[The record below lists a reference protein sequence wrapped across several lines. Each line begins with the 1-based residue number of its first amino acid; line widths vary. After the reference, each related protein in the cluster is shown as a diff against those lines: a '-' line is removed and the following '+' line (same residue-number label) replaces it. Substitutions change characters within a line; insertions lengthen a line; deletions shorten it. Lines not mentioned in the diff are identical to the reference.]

1 MSSLKLD
8 RHLETKTKEELKKD
22 LSEELKRQKI
32 WLVLTVV
39 TAAVLLVAILVM
51 VLTSLNNPLIAII
64 PFVLFIAS
72 FMLYAYS
79 RQNAPQELLED
90 QPNRPFQ
97 GFSSWAVL

>member
-8 RHLETKTKEELKKD
+8 RHLETKTKEELKQD
-22 LSEELKRQKI
+22 LVEEQKRQKI
-32 WLVLTVV
+32 WLVLTVI
-39 TAAVLLVAILVM
+39 TAVLLIAGILVM

-79 RQNAPQELLED
+79 RQNIALLKELLED
-90 QPNRPFQ
+90 
-97 GFSSWAVL
+97 

>member
-79 RQNAPQELLED
+79 RQNVSLLQELLED
-90 QPNRPFQ
+90 
-97 GFSSWAVL
+97 

>member
-32 WLVLTVV
+32 WLVLAVV
-39 TAAVLLVAILVM
+39 TAAVLLVAILLM

-79 RQNAPQELLED
+79 RQNIALLKELLED
-90 QPNRPFQ
+90 
-97 GFSSWAVL
+97 

>member
-51 VLTSLNNPLIAII
+51 VLTSLNNPLIANI

-79 RQNAPQELLED
+79 RQNVSLLKELLED
-90 QPNRPFQ
+90 
-97 GFSSWAVL
+97 

>member
-1 MSSLKLD
+1 M
-8 RHLETKTKEELKKD
+8 KKD

-79 RQNAPQELLED
+79 RQNVSLLKELLED
-90 QPNRPFQ
+90 
-97 GFSSWAVL
+97 

>member
-32 WLVLTVV
+32 WLVLAVV
-39 TAAVLLVAILVM
+39 TAAVLLVAILLM

-64 PFVLFIAS
+64 LFVLFIAS

-79 RQNAPQELLED
+79 RQNIALLKELLED
-90 QPNRPFQ
+90 
-97 GFSSWAVL
+97 

>member
-39 TAAVLLVAILVM
+39 TSRSCCSSRASCCMLTAVKM
-51 VLTSLNNPLIAII
+51 SL
-64 PFVLFIAS
+64 F
-72 FMLYAYS
+72 
-79 RQNAPQELLED
+79 
-90 QPNRPFQ
+90 
-97 GFSSWAVL
+97 